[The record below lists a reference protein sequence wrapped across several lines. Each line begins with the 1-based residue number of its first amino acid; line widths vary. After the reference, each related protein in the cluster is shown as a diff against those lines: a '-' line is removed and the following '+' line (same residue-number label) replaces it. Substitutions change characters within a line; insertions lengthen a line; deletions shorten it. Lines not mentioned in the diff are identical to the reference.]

1 MDWRTFFN
9 EDHSIYVSD
18 RHRALHADLVAR
30 GIVANLPPGRPR
42 VLDWGCGE
50 AEGAGVVAA
59 RCDRLYLYDSA
70 SRVRDNL
77 QRRHAGNDAIVV
89 LDEDALAAL
98 PDASL
103 DAIVIV
109 SVLQYLSPD
118 VLADILQTL
127 APKLAR
133 DGRLVIGDVIP
144 PGLSPVT
151 DAKALLAFAWQ
162 GGFLRDA
169 IAGLVKTFFSNY
181 RTLRNTLGLTRWSET
196 DLCALLSRCGL
207 DPHRAAENIG
217 HNQARMTFVGTKR

>member
-30 GIVANLPPGRPR
+30 GIIANLPTGAPR

-50 AEGAGVVAA
+50 AEGAKLVAA
-59 RCDRLYLYDSA
+59 HCSRLFLYDSA
-70 SRVRDNL
+70 PRVRDNL
-77 QRRHAGNDAIVV
+77 QARYAGHDAIVV

-98 PDASL
+98 PDGSFN
-103 DAIVIV
+103 AIVIV

-118 VLADILQTL
+118 ALADILRML
-127 APKLAR
+127 APKLAQG
-133 DGRLVIGDVIP
+133 GRLVIGDVIP
-144 PGLSPVT
+144 PNLSPVT
-151 DAKALLAFAWQ
+151 DAKALLAFAWS

-169 IAGLVKTFFSNY
+169 VAGLVKTFFSNY
-181 RTLRNTLGLTRWSET
+181 RTLRSKLGLTQWSEA

-207 DPHRAAENIG
+207 DPRRAAQNIG
-217 HNQARMTFVGTKR
+217 HNQARMTFVATKP

>member
-30 GIVANLPPGRPR
+30 GIIANLPTGAPR

-50 AEGAGVVAA
+50 AEGAKLVAA
-59 RCDRLYLYDSA
+59 HCSRLFLYDSA
-70 SRVRDNL
+70 PRVRDNL
-77 QRRHAGNDAIVV
+77 QARYAGHDAIVV

-98 PDASL
+98 PDGSFN
-103 DAIVIV
+103 AIVIV

-118 VLADILQTL
+118 ALADILRML
-127 APKLAR
+127 APKLAQG
-133 DGRLVIGDVIP
+133 GRLVIGDVIP
-144 PGLSPVT
+144 PNLSQVT
-151 DAKALLAFAWQ
+151 DAKALLAFAWS

-169 IAGLVKTFFSNY
+169 VAGLVKTFFSNY
-181 RTLRNTLGLTRWSET
+181 RTLRSKLGLTQWSEA
-196 DLCALLSRCGL
+196 DLCVLLSRCGL

-217 HNQARMTFVGTKR
+217 HNQARMTFIATKR